1 MQTLED
7 EHRFIPMSFY
17 CEFVKVNENFKHK
30 LSPRIQM
37 PLRPRI
43 LSEAINEEVE
53 NLKSSNVETCDIL
66 QRLAIL

>member
-1 MQTLED
+1 
-7 EHRFIPMSFY
+7 
-17 CEFVKVNENFKHK
+17 
-30 LSPRIQM
+30 M